1 MKPMITGAVTNPWPF
16 RTALAFQIVGEWML
30 REHYDLAA
38 VVAAVF
44 TLSYAANLVREMLL

>member
-1 MKPMITGAVTNPWPF
+1 MLTGAVTNPWPF
-16 RTALAFQIVGEWML
+16 RTALALQIVGEWML